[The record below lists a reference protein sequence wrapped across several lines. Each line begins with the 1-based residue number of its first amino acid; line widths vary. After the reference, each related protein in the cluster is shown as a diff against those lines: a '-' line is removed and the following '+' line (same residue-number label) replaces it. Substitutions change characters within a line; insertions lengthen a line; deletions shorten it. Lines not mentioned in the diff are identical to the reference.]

1 MELILIVNSAAG
13 IYTGQWFAE
22 HYGQFVTNAKPGDI
36 DILLAGPE
44 HEKYIEVWAEEL
56 NGYELTIDGKN
67 YFVFESE
74 DLWLAPEGM
83 EIPEEMHC

>member
-1 MELILIVNSAAG
+1 MELLLAVNSAYG
-13 IYTGQWFAE
+13 IYTGQAFAE
-22 HYGQFVTNAKPGDI
+22 FYGPYVTNAKPGDI

-44 HEKYIEVWAEEL
+44 HEEYLDVYGMEL
-56 NGYELTIDGKN
+56 SGYELTINGQN

-83 EIPEEMHC
+83 EIPEEMYI